1 MRTYNYCDE
10 ILLVLHL
17 SILILVVIVSSIMI
31 NCYSATAML
40 TTCRVGRGVDY
51 SCFFHKVV
59 KEYNSQPPTVLFIH
73 CKCTGVPVS

>member
-17 SILILVVIVSSIMI
+17 SILILVMIVSSVMI
-31 NCYSATAML
+31 NCYSATDML
-40 TTCRVGRGVDY
+40 TTCRVGRVVDY

-59 KEYNSQPPTVLFIH
+59 K
-73 CKCTGVPVS
+73 